1 MPNTFIK
8 IASVTVGAGGAS
20 TIDFTSIPATYTD
33 LCVKI
38 STRSAV
44 AGTSQ
49 DDINVTF
56 NGSTSSY
63 TWRNILGSGS
73 SAISQNGATAYI
85 RMSAVTPNAGT
96 TASAFSNA
104 EIYVPNYA
112 GSTNKSASIDM
123 VSEANQTSTYMGLIA
138 GLWSNTSA
146 ITQITLTGASGNFV
160 QYSTATLYG
169 ISKS

>member
-1 MPNTFIK
+1 MPTTYTA
-8 IASVTVGAGGAS
+8 IATVTVGSGGAS
-20 TIDFTSIPATYTD
+20 SIDFTSIPGTYTD

-44 AGTSQ
+44 EGAGQ

-73 SAISQNGATAYI
+73 AAISQNGSTSYI
-85 RMSAVTPNAGT
+85 RMSAVSPNSGT
-96 TASAFSNA
+96 SASTFSNA

-112 GSTNKSASIDM
+112 SSNNKSVSIDM
-123 VSEANQTSTYMGLIA
+123 ASEANQAATYMGLVA
-138 GLWSNTSA
+138 GLWSNTST

-169 ISKS
+169 IKNS